1 MKKEAEKKKVILI
14 IEDDMDLAMI
24 VSDMLED
31 YGYGTVHAKDGQE
44 AYELLAD
51 RRFDLILLDINLPF
65 GTGFEVCLEL
75 RKVSGVP
82 IIFSSARTSE
92 DDRITGLNMGGDD
105 YLPKPYSLKELLA
118 RINALMRR
126 TYGYGKENIVCGP
139 VEIDAV
145 ARQVK
150 KNGELISM
158 SLKEFD
164 LLCFMAQNKNKAL
177 SKEELLREVW
187 GIYSETEMSTVTV
200 HIRWLREKLEEDP
213 AHPVYIKTVWGIGYQ
228 FEDKVK

>member
-1 MKKEAEKKKVILI
+1 M
-14 IEDDMDLAMI
+14 
-24 VSDMLED
+24 
-31 YGYGTVHAKDGQE
+31 
-44 AYELLAD
+44 
-51 RRFDLILLDINLPF
+51 
-65 GTGFEVCLEL
+65 
-75 RKVSGVP
+75 
-82 IIFSSARTSE
+82 
-92 DDRITGLNMGGDD
+92 
-105 YLPKPYSLKELLA
+105 
-118 RINALMRR
+118 
-126 TYGYGKENIVCGP
+126 
-139 VEIDAV
+139 